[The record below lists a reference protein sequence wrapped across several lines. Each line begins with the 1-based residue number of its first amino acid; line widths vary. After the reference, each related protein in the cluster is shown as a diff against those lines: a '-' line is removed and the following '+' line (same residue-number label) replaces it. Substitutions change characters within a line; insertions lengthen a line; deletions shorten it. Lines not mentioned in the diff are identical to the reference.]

1 MPRNAVRFELKLEG
15 MDQFERYLT
24 KVIPNGISAAA
35 TEALRE
41 TAVEA
46 RDIAKS
52 LVVVDTGSLQRS
64 IRLERLA
71 RQRGK
76 IYYTGIR
83 AGGYIINPKTGRY
96 VDYARWI
103 EYGSSRMYARPFMR
117 PALRRAMRK
126 LSSRYWRALEG
137 RIATR

>member
-1 MPRNAVRFELKLEG
+1 MPRNAVRIELKLEG
-15 MDQFERYLT
+15 FDHFERYLEKT
-24 KVIPNGISAAA
+24 IPNGISAAA
-35 TEALRE
+35 TEALKE
-41 TAVEA
+41 TALEA
-46 RDIAKS
+46 KAIAKT
-52 LVVVDTGSLQRS
+52 LVAVDTGSLQKS

-83 AGGYIINPKTGRY
+83 AGGYIINPKTGRF
-96 VDYARWI
+96 VDYARFQ
-103 EYGSSRMYARPFMR
+103 EYGTSKSRPRPYMR

-126 LSSRYWRALEG
+126 LPGRYWRALEG